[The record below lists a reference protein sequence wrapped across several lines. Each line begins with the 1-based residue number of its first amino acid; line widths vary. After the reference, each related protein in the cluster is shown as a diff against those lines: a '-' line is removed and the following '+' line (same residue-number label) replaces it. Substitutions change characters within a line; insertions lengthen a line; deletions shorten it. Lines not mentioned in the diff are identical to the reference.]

1 VTPEI
6 VWYLLGAYAVGNV
19 PLAIT
24 GTLIVRLTM

>member
-6 VWYLLGAYAVGNV
+6 VWYPPGAYAFGNV

-24 GTLIVRLTM
+24 GTLIVRFTM